1 MNQYDLI
8 DKKWILSPTARR
20 VYRTSAAVS
29 LTLYVSLVGAIAK
42 GPTPFW
48 KQALFL
54 GVLGTAITGSG
65 MEAFLF
71 RYDNSS
77 ALKQIFWFVVMLF
90 FPLGPALYC
99 YLVYSRSKALKAD
112 SPPEESLKLAKPVG

>member
-1 MNQYDLI
+1 MNTYDLI

-29 LTLYVSLVGAIAK
+29 LTLYVSLFSAMAK

-54 GVLGTAITGSG
+54 GVLGTAITGTG
-65 MEAFLF
+65 MEVFLF
-71 RYDNSS
+71 RYDDSG
-77 ALKQIFWFVVMLF
+77 ALKQILWFVVMLF

-112 SPPEESLKLAKPVG
+112 STPEEALEMSKPIG